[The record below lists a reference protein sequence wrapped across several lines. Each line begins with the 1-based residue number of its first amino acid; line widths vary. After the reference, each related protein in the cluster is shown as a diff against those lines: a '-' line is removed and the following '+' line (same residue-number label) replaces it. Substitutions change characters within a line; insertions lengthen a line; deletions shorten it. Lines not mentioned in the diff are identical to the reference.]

1 MAINFPNSPSI
12 GQVYEFG
19 DYRYTYDGVKWTSV
33 LKYGLAAAKIASE
46 TPPPNPEAGLM
57 WFVPS
62 TGESYIWYEDEDSG
76 QWIEERPS
84 VGAPFGDFGVYGTV
98 AQIAAGQF
106 KVGQKVTVTDRANA
120 VFEIVS
126 GGELRKYMTE
136 KEAEEWVIKTNKS
149 AFESAAEASKEGIY
163 GYEEFSKHGSCTGRD
178 MFAAI
183 GRTASRAFGVTKE
196 KK

>member
-1 MAINFPNSPSI
+1 M
-12 GQVYEFG
+12 
-19 DYRYTYDGVKWTSV
+19 TV
-33 LKYGLAAAKIASE
+33 LAWAKVRIE
-46 TPPPNPEAGLM
+46 KRRTRTM
-57 WFVPS
+57 TF
-62 TGESYIWYEDEDSG
+62 TGMRSNRSDNR
-76 QWIEERPS
+76 EEYVLRIP
-84 VGAPFGDFGVYGTV
+84 GFT
-98 AQIAAGQF
+98 
-106 KVGQKVTVTDRANA
+106 
-120 VFEIVS
+120 
-126 GGELRKYMTE
+126 GELRKYMTE